1 MSILEERFESWW
13 QKNYS
18 HLNVGEND
26 AVLTCTTKRLIKIV
40 AKAAWMAALKE
51 AA

>member
-1 MSILEERFESWW
+1 MSEIEKFEAWW

-18 HLNVGEND
+18 YLNADGRKG
-26 AVLTCTTKRLIKIV
+26 LTRDITGMIKVV

-51 AA
+51 VK